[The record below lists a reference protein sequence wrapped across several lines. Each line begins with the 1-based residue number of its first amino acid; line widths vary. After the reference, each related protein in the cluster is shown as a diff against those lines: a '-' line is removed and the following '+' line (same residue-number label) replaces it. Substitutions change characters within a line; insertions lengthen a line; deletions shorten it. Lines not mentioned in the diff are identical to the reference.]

1 MAIPIFTLSQHAGR
15 ICITKLDREQL
26 YEENNHTE
34 NWQDVLTSHD
44 PDEAFDNFT
53 ATCSHSLTSHL
64 ALRLKSRTKS
74 SILKSPG

>member
-1 MAIPIFTLSQHAGR
+1 MAIPNFTLSHHAGR

-34 NWQDVLTSHD
+34 NWQDVLTTHN
-44 PDEAFDNFT
+44 PAETFDNFT

-64 ALRLKSRTKS
+64 ALRLQSRTKG
-74 SILKSPG
+74 SILKSSG